1 MILTWREERGYIQT
15 GGRAHVYV
23 HVLYSKGSTFLDLNL
38 KERFEAL
45 LIIISYC
52 ILTVWNGLP
61 FRNYAAGMAVPSR
74 H

>member
-1 MILTWREERGYIQT
+1 M
-15 GGRAHVYV
+15 YV